1 MTDGDSTRARAGGG
15 GPDSSV
21 RYQPNERPPEALA
34 FGLGLQMAIL
44 QIAGIVLTPAIVIR
58 AAGLG
63 EPYLSWAIFAALTVC
78 GFSTILQAN
87 RVGRFGAGHVLL
99 MGTSGAFIAIS
110 VAALREGG
118 PALLAVLVLVSS
130 LFQFGLAFRLTWLR
144 RVITPTVAGIVIM
157 LIAATVMP
165 ILFPLLGD
173 VPEDAPAFAA
183 PLCAGAALA
192 VFVGLAL
199 RGRGILRLWAPIIGV
214 VVGSTVGALTGI
226 FDFESVRNAGWIG
239 IPAGWPGLDLSFG
252 ASFWA
257 LLPAFVFVTLIG
269 AIETIGDS
277 IAIQRVSWRKPQAPD
292 YRVVAGAVA
301 ADGVGNLLSGVLGT
315 VPNTTY
321 SNSISMTELTGVA
334 SRRVGTWIGIS
345 FLGLAL
351 FPKVAALFL
360 SIPPPVVGAFGIA
373 LIGILFSL
381 GMHMVVRDGMNL
393 QKAVIVGLS
402 FWIGAG
408 FQARAIYPELLDGSW
423 GVLLDNGMTAGGL
436 MAIVLMVFLNLTG
449 ARPKRLDTSLDMSA
463 GAKIEEFLR
472 RQAGRRGW
480 DEASTGRLVS
490 AGEEALL
497 TLLEGGESGESAA
510 RQLRLTARTGRRS
523 AELEFVAAAGDMNI
537 EDRMAML
544 GDRPEV
550 PDGSEISLRLLRHY
564 ASSVRHQKYPDVDIV
579 TVEVAGRA

>member
-1 MTDGDSTRARAGGG
+1 MTAANPGGSAGGSE
-15 GPDSSV
+15 SSV
-21 RYQPNERPPEALA
+21 RYQPDERPPEALA

-63 EPYLSWAIFAALTVC
+63 EPYLSWAVFAALTVC
-78 GFSTILQAN
+78 GLSTILQAN

-157 LIAATVMP
+157 LIAATIMP
-165 ILFPLLGD
+165 ILFPMLS
-173 VPEDAPAFAA
+173 DAPEGGSALAG
-183 PLCAGAALA
+183 PLSAGAALA
-192 VFVGLAL
+192 VFAALAL

-214 VVGSTVGALTGI
+214 VVGSTVGAFTGI
-226 FDFESVRNAGWIG
+226 FDFEAVRNAGWIG
-239 IPAGWPGLDLSFG
+239 IPTGWPGLDFSFG

-277 IAIQRVSWRKPQAPD
+277 IAIQRVSWREPQAPD

-321 SNSISMTELTGVA
+321 SNSISLTELTGVA

-360 SIPPPVVGAFGIA
+360 AIPGPVVGAFGIA

-381 GMHMVVRDGMNL
+381 GLHMVARDGMNI

-402 FWIGAG
+402 FWIGTG
-408 FQARAIYPELLDGSW
+408 FQARAIYPEGLVGFW

-436 MAIVLMVFLNLTG
+436 VAILLMVFLNLTG
-449 ARPKRLDTSLDMSA
+449 ARPRRLATSLDMSA
-463 GAKIEEFLR
+463 GAKIEEFLT
-472 RQAGRRGW
+472 AEAKRRGW
-480 DEASTGRLVS
+480 DRRAVMRLVS

-497 TLLEGGESGESAA
+497 TLLEAGDPTDTAA

-523 AELEFVAAAGDMNI
+523 AELEFVGAAGEINI
-537 EDRMAML
+537 EDRLAMM
-544 GDRPEV
+544 GDRPEA
-550 PDGSEISLRLLRHY
+550 PDESEISLRLLKHY
-564 ASSVRHQKYPDVDIV
+564 ASSVRHQKYHDVDIV

>member
-1 MTDGDSTRARAGGG
+1 MTDGNSARARAGGG
-15 GPDSSV
+15 GPESSV
-21 RYQPNERPPEALA
+21 RYQPDERPPGALA

-58 AAGLG
+58 AAGLS
-63 EPYLSWAIFAALTVC
+63 EPYLSWAVFAALVVS
-78 GFSTILQAN
+78 GLSTILQAN
-87 RVGRFGAGHVLL
+87 PVGRFGAGHVLL

-165 ILFPLLGD
+165 ILFPMLDD
-173 VPEDAPAFAA
+173 VPEGAPPLAA
-183 PLCAGAALA
+183 LLSAGAALA
-192 VFVGLAL
+192 VFAGLAL
-199 RGRGILRLWAPIIGV
+199 RARGVLRLWAPIIGV

-301 ADGVGNLLSGVLGT
+301 ADGVGNLLSGILGT

-360 SIPPPVVGAFGIA
+360 AIPPPVVGAFGIA

-381 GMHMVVRDGMNL
+381 GMHMVVKDGMNL

-402 FWIGAG
+402 FWIGTG

-436 MAIVLMVFLNLTG
+436 MAILLMVFLNLTG
-449 ARPKRLDTSLDMSA
+449 ARPKRLDASLDMSA

-497 TLLEGGESGESAA
+497 TLLPDGESDESAS

-550 PDGSEISLRLLRHY
+550 PDESEISLRLLRHY

-579 TVEVAGRA
+579 TVEVTGRA

>member
-1 MTDGDSTRARAGGG
+1 VTAAQSTGSGVKA
-15 GPDSSV
+15 SSI
-21 RYQPNERPPEALA
+21 RYQPDERPPEALA

-63 EPYLSWAIFAALTVC
+63 EPYLSWAVFAALTVC
-78 GFSTILQAN
+78 GVSTILQAN
-87 RVGRFGAGHVLL
+87 RIGRFGAGHVLL

-118 PALLAVLVLVSS
+118 PPLLAVLVLASS

-165 ILFPLLGD
+165 ILFPLLGQ
-173 VPEDAPAFAA
+173 VPDGASSLAA
-183 PLCAGAALA
+183 PLSAGAALA
-192 VFVGLAL
+192 VFAGLAL
-199 RGRGILRLWAPIIGV
+199 RGRGVLRLWAPIIGV
-214 VVGSTVGALTGI
+214 AVGSAVGTLTGI
-226 FDFESVRNAGWIG
+226 FDFEPVRNAGWIG
-239 IPAGWPGLDLSFG
+239 IPTGWPGLDFSFG

-277 IAIQRVSWRKPQAPD
+277 IAIQRVSWRRPQAPD

-334 SRRVGTWIGIS
+334 SRRVGTWIGVS
-345 FLGLAL
+345 FLGLAM

-360 SIPPPVVGAFGIA
+360 AIPGPVVGAFGLG

-381 GMHMVVRDGMNL
+381 GMHMVAKDGMSL

-402 FWIGAG
+402 FWIGTG
-408 FQARAIYPELLDGSW
+408 FQARAIFPEALEGFW

-436 MAIVLMVFLNLTG
+436 VAILLMVFLNLTG
-449 ARPKRLDTSLDMSA
+449 ARPKRLLATLDMSA
-463 GAKIEEFLR
+463 GAKIEDFLR
-472 RQAGRRGW
+472 AQAGRRGW
-480 DEASTGRLVS
+480 DEGSISRLVS

-497 TLLEGGESGESAA
+497 TLLEGGAPGEAEA
-510 RQLRLTARTGRRS
+510 RRLRLTARTGRRS
-523 AELEFVAAAGDMNI
+523 AELEFVAAAGDLNI
-537 EDRMAML
+537 EDRLTMM

-550 PDGSEISLRLLRHY
+550 PDESEISLRLLKHY
-564 ASSVRHQKYPDVDIV
+564 ASSVRHQKYHDVDIV
-579 TVEVAGRA
+579 TVEVEGRS

>member
-1 MTDGDSTRARAGGG
+1 MTAAPAAGSGA
-15 GPDSSV
+15 PEATV
-21 RYQPNERPPEALA
+21 RYQPDEKPPEALA

-44 QIAGIVLTPAIVIR
+44 QFAGIVLTPAIVIR

-63 EPYLSWAIFAALTVC
+63 EPYLSWAVFAALVVC

-87 RVGRFGAGHVLL
+87 RIGRFGAGHVLL

-118 PALLAVLVLVSS
+118 PALLAVLVLTSS
-130 LFQFGLAFRLTWLR
+130 LFQFGLAFRLSWLR
-144 RVITPTVAGIVIM
+144 RVITPTVAGIIIM

-165 ILFPLLGD
+165 ILFPLLGQ
-173 VPEDAPAFAA
+173 VPDEAPAFAA
-183 PLCAGAALA
+183 PLSAGAAIL
-192 VFVGLAL
+192 VFAGLAL
-199 RGRGILRLWAPIIGV
+199 RGGNRLRLWAPIIGV
-214 VVGSTVGALTGI
+214 GVGSIIGALSGI
-226 FDFESVRNAGWIG
+226 FDFEPVRNAGWIG
-239 IPAGWPGLDLSFG
+239 IPSGWPGLDFSFG

-257 LLPAFVFVTLIG
+257 LLPAFTFVTLIG
-269 AIETIGDS
+269 AIETIGDA
-277 IAIQRVSWRKPQAPD
+277 IAIQRVSWRKPRAAD

-301 ADGVGNLLSGVLGT
+301 ADGVGNLLSGALAT
-315 VPNTTY
+315 VPNTTD
-321 SNSISMTELTGVA
+321 SNSMSMTELTGVA

-360 SIPPPVVGAFGIA
+360 AIPGPVVGAFGIA

-381 GMHMVVRDGMNL
+381 GMHMVVKEGMNL

-402 FWIGAG
+402 FWVGTG
-408 FQARAIYPELLDGSW
+408 FQAKAIFPEMLGGFW

-436 MAIVLMVFLNLTG
+436 MAILLMVFVNLTD
-449 ARPKRLDTSLDMSA
+449 ARPRRLQASLDMAA
-463 GAKIEEFLR
+463 GGKIEEFLTGEAD
-472 RQAGRRGW
+472 QRGW
-480 DEASTGRLVS
+480 GPRSTTRLVS

-497 TLLEGGESGESAA
+497 TLVEAGVAGEAGT

-523 AELEFVAAAGDMNI
+523 AELEFVAAAGDLNI
-537 EDRMAML
+537 EDRLTLM

-550 PDGSEISLRLLRHY
+550 PEESEISLRLLRHY
-564 ASSVRHQKYPDVDIV
+564 ASSVRHQKYHDVDIV
-579 TVEVAGRA
+579 TVEVEGRA

>member
-1 MTDGDSTRARAGGG
+1 MTDASSAHARAGGG
-15 GPDSSV
+15 GPESSV
-21 RYQPNERPPEALA
+21 RYQPDERPPEALA

-63 EPYLSWAIFAALTVC
+63 EPYLSWAVFAALTVC
-78 GFSTILQAN
+78 GLSTILQAN

-165 ILFPLLGD
+165 ILFPMLGD
-173 VPEDAPAFAA
+173 VPEGAPPLAA
-183 PLCAGAALA
+183 LLSAGAALA
-192 VFVGLAL
+192 VFAGLAL
-199 RGRGILRLWAPIIGV
+199 RGRGVLRLWAPIIGV
-214 VVGSTVGALTGI
+214 VVGSTVGALAGI

-239 IPAGWPGLDLSFG
+239 IPAGWPGLDFSFG

-257 LLPAFVFVTLIG
+257 LLPAFIFVTLIG

-301 ADGVGNLLSGVLGT
+301 ADGVGNLLSGILGT

-321 SNSISMTELTGVA
+321 SNSVSMTELTGVA

-345 FLGLAL
+345 FLGLAV

-360 SIPPPVVGAFGIA
+360 AIPPPVVGAFGMA
-373 LIGILFSL
+373 LIGILFGL
-381 GMHMVVRDGMNL
+381 GMHMVVKDGMNL

-402 FWIGAG
+402 FWVGTG
-408 FQARAIYPELLDGSW
+408 FQARAIYPEMLEGFW
-423 GVLLDNGMTAGGL
+423 AVLLDNGMTAGGL
-436 MAIVLMVFLNLTG
+436 VAILLMVFLNVTG
-449 ARPKRLDTSLDMSA
+449 ARPKRLQASLDMSA

-472 RQAGRRGW
+472 AQADRRGW
-480 DEASTGRLVS
+480 DAGSTTRLVS

-497 TLLEGGESGESAA
+497 TLLGDGELVEAGA

-523 AELEFVAAAGDMNI
+523 AELEFVAAAGDLNV
-537 EDRMAML
+537 EDRLAMM

-550 PDGSEISLRLLRHY
+550 PDESEISLRLLRHY
-564 ASSVRHQKYPDVDIV
+564 ASSVRHQKYHDVDIV

>member
-1 MTDGDSTRARAGGG
+1 MTAAQSAGGG
-15 GPDSSV
+15 APASSI
-21 RYQPNERPPEALA
+21 RYQPDERPPEALA

-63 EPYLSWAIFAALTVC
+63 EPYLSWAVFAALTVC
-78 GFSTILQAN
+78 GLSTILQAN

-130 LFQFGLAFRLTWLR
+130 LFQFGLAFRLAWLR

-173 VPEDAPAFAA
+173 VPEGAGPLAA
-183 PLCAGAALA
+183 PLSAGAALA
-192 VFVGLAL
+192 VFAGLAL
-199 RGRGILRLWAPIIGV
+199 RARGFLRLWAPIIGV
-214 VVGSTVGALTGI
+214 AVGSTVGALTGI
-226 FDFESVRNAGWIG
+226 FDFGPVVNAGWIG
-239 IPAGWPGLDLSFG
+239 IPTGWPGLDFSFG

-257 LLPAFVFVTLIG
+257 LLPAFIFVTLIG

-301 ADGVGNLLSGVLGT
+301 ADGVGNLLSGVLAT

-321 SNSISMTELTGVA
+321 SNSISITELTGVA
-334 SRRVGTWIGIS
+334 SRRVGTWIGAS

-351 FPKVAALFL
+351 LPKVAALFL
-360 SIPPPVVGAFGIA
+360 AIPGPVVGAFGIG

-381 GMHMVVRDGMNL
+381 GMHMVVKDGMNL

-402 FWIGAG
+402 FWVGSG
-408 FQARAIYPELLDGSW
+408 FQGAAIFPELLEGFW
-423 GVLLDNGMTAGGL
+423 GILLDNGMTAGGL
-436 MAIVLMVFLNLTG
+436 MAILLMVFLNLTG
-449 ARPKRLDTSLDMSA
+449 ARPKRLDTSLDMAA
-463 GAKIEEFLR
+463 GPKIEEFLT
-472 RQAGRRGW
+472 AEASRRGW
-480 DEASTGRLVS
+480 DGSSTNRLVS

-497 TLLEGGESGESAA
+497 TLLDAGETAEAAA

-523 AELEFVAAAGDMNI
+523 AELEFVAAAGGLNI
-537 EDRMAML
+537 EDRLAMM

-550 PDGSEISLRLLRHY
+550 PDESEISLRLLKHY
-564 ASSVRHQKYPDVDIV
+564 ASSVRHQKYHDVDIV
-579 TVEVAGRA
+579 TVEVSGRA

>member
-1 MTDGDSTRARAGGG
+1 MTAAQPAAGGA
-15 GPDSSV
+15 PASSI
-21 RYQPNERPPEALA
+21 RYQPDERPPEALA

-63 EPYLSWAIFAALTVC
+63 EPYLSWAVFAALTVC
-78 GFSTILQAN
+78 GLSTILQAN
-87 RVGRFGAGHVLL
+87 RIGRFGAGHVLL

-173 VPEDAPAFAA
+173 VPEGASPLAA
-183 PLCAGAALA
+183 PLSAGIALA
-192 VFVGLAL
+192 VFAGLAL
-199 RGRGILRLWAPIIGV
+199 RARGFLRLWAPIIGV
-214 VVGSTVGALTGI
+214 AVGSTAGALTGNL
-226 FDFESVRNAGWIG
+226 RLRAGRATRAG
-239 IPAGWPGLDLSFG
+239 SASPAGGRGSTSPSEP
-252 ASFWA
+252 SFWA
-257 LLPAFVFVTLIG
+257 LLPAFIFVTLIG

-277 IAIQRVSWRKPQAPD
+277 IAIQRVSWRKPRAPD

-301 ADGVGNLLSGVLGT
+301 ADGVGNLLSGVLAT

-351 FPKVAALFL
+351 LPKVAALFL
-360 SIPPPVVGAFGIA
+360 AIPGPVVGAFGMG

-381 GMHMVVRDGMNL
+381 GMHMVVKDGMNL

-402 FWIGAG
+402 FWVGSG
-408 FQARAIYPELLDGSW
+408 FQGAAIFPELLAGFW

-436 MAIVLMVFLNLTG
+436 MAILLMVFLNLTG
-449 ARPKRLDTSLDMSA
+449 ARPKRLVTVLDMEA
-463 GAKIEEFLR
+463 GPKIEEFLTSE
-472 RQAGRRGW
+472 ASRRGW
-480 DEASTGRLVS
+480 DGSSTTRLVS

-497 TLLEGGESGESAA
+497 TLLEVGESDDGAT

-523 AELEFVAAAGDMNI
+523 AELEFVAAAGSLNI
-537 EDRMAML
+537 EDRLTMM

-550 PDGSEISLRLLRHY
+550 PDESEISLRLLKHY
-564 ASSVRHQKYPDVDIV
+564 ASSVRHQKYHDVDIV
-579 TVEVAGRA
+579 TVEVEGRA

>member
-1 MTDGDSTRARAGGG
+1 MTAAQSSAGGA
-15 GPDSSV
+15 PASSI
-21 RYQPNERPPEALA
+21 RYQPDERPPEALA

-44 QIAGIVLTPAIVIR
+44 QIAPIVLTPAIVIR

-63 EPYLSWAIFAALTVC
+63 EPYLSWAVFAVLMVS
-78 GFSTILQAN
+78 GVSTILQS
-87 RVGRFGAGHVLL
+87 RRIGRFGAGHVLV
-99 MGTSGAFIAIS
+99 MGTSGAFIAVS
-110 VAALREGG
+110 VAALSEGG

-165 ILFPLLGD
+165 ILFPMLAD
-173 VPEDAPAFAA
+173 VPGDASALAA
-183 PLCAGAALA
+183 PLSAGAALA
-192 VFVGLAL
+192 VFAGLAL
-199 RGRGILRLWAPIIGV
+199 RGRGILRLWAPLIGV
-214 VVGSTVGALTGI
+214 AVGCTVGALTGI
-226 FDFESVRNAGWIG
+226 FDFEPVRNAGWIG
-239 IPAGWPGLDLSFG
+239 VPGGWPGLDFSFG

-269 AIETIGDS
+269 AVETIGDS
-277 IAIQRVSWRKPQAPD
+277 IAIQRISWREPQAPD

-301 ADGVGNLLSGVLGT
+301 ADGVGNLLSGVLAT

-334 SRRVGTWIGIS
+334 SRRVGMWIGVS
-345 FLGLAL
+345 FLGLAF

-360 SIPPPVVGAFGIA
+360 AIPSPVVAAFGFA

-381 GMHMVVRDGMNL
+381 GLHMVAKDGMNL

-402 FWIGAG
+402 FWVGTG
-408 FQARAIYPELLDGSW
+408 FQARAIYPEALEGFW
-423 GVLLDNGMTAGGL
+423 GALLDNGMTAGGL
-436 MAIVLMVFLNLTG
+436 MAILLMVFLNLTG
-449 ARPKRLDTSLDMSA
+449 ARPKRLSTSLDMAA
-463 GAKIEEFLR
+463 GPKIEEFLT
-472 RQAGRRGW
+472 AEASRRGW
-480 DEASTGRLVS
+480 DGSATTRLVS

-497 TLLEGGESGESAA
+497 TLLEVGESDGAAA

-523 AELEFVAAAGDMNI
+523 AELEFVAVAGDVNI
-537 EDRMAML
+537 EDRMTML

-550 PDGSEISLRLLRHY
+550 PDESEISLRLLRHY
-564 ASSVRHQKYPDVDIV
+564 ASSVRHQQYHDIDIV
-579 TVEVAGRA
+579 TVRVEN

>member
-1 MTDGDSTRARAGGG
+1 MTDGNSARARAGGG
-15 GPDSSV
+15 GPESSV
-21 RYQPNERPPEALA
+21 RYQPDERPPEALA

-165 ILFPLLGD
+165 ILFPMLDD
-173 VPEDAPAFAA
+173 VPEGAPPLAA
-183 PLCAGAALA
+183 LLSAGAALA
-192 VFVGLAL
+192 VFAGLAL
-199 RGRGILRLWAPIIGV
+199 RARGVLRLWAPIIGV

-277 IAIQRVSWRKPQAPD
+277 IAIQRVSWREPQAPD

-334 SRRVGTWIGIS
+334 SRRVGTWIGVS

-360 SIPPPVVGAFGIA
+360 AIPPPVVGAFGIA

-381 GMHMVVRDGMNL
+381 GMHMVVKDGMNL

-449 ARPKRLDTSLDMSA
+449 ARPKRLDASLDLSA

-497 TLLEGGESGESAA
+497 TLLPDGESDEAGA

-523 AELEFVAAAGDMNI
+523 AELEFVAAAGGTNI
-537 EDRMAML
+537 EDRMALL

-550 PDGSEISLRLLRHY
+550 PDESEISLRLLRHY

>member
-1 MTDGDSTRARAGGG
+1 MTAAQSADQGAPA
-15 GPDSSV
+15 SSI
-21 RYQPNERPPEALA
+21 RYQPDERPPEALA

-44 QIAGIVLTPAIVIR
+44 QIAPIVLTPAIVIR

-63 EPYLSWAIFAALTVC
+63 EPYLSWAVFAVLMVS
-78 GFSTILQAN
+78 GVSTILQS
-87 RVGRFGAGHVLL
+87 RRIGRFGAGHVLV
-99 MGTSGAFIAIS
+99 MGTSGAFIAVS

-165 ILFPLLGD
+165 LLFPMLAD
-173 VPEDAPAFAA
+173 VPADASALAA
-183 PLCAGAALA
+183 PLSAGAALA
-192 VFVGLAL
+192 VFAGLAL
-199 RGRGILRLWAPIIGV
+199 RGRGILRLWAPLIGV
-214 VVGSTVGALTGI
+214 AVGCTVSALTGI
-226 FDFESVRNAGWIG
+226 FDFEPVANAGWIG
-239 IPAGWPGLDLSFG
+239 VPGGWPGLDFSFG

-269 AIETIGDS
+269 AVETIGDS
-277 IAIQRVSWRKPQAPD
+277 IAIQRISWREPQAPD

-334 SRRVGTWIGIS
+334 SRRVGVWIGIS
-345 FLGLAL
+345 FLGLAF

-360 SIPPPVVGAFGIA
+360 AIPSPVVAAFGFA

-381 GMHMVVRDGMNL
+381 GLHMVAKDGMNL
-393 QKAVIVGLS
+393 QKAVVVGLS
-402 FWIGAG
+402 FWVGTG
-408 FQARAIYPELLDGSW
+408 FQARAIYPEALEGFW
-423 GVLLDNGMTAGGL
+423 GALLDNGMTAGGL
-436 MAIVLMVFLNLTG
+436 MAILLMVFLNLTG
-449 ARPKRLDTSLDMSA
+449 ARPKRLSTSLDMAA
-463 GAKIEEFLR
+463 GPKIEEFLT
-472 RQAGRRGW
+472 AEASRRGW
-480 DEASTGRLVS
+480 DGSGTTRLVS

-497 TLLEGGESGESAA
+497 TLLEVGESDAAAA

-523 AELEFVAAAGDMNI
+523 AELEFVAVAGDVNI
-537 EDRMAML
+537 EDRMTML

-550 PDGSEISLRLLRHY
+550 PDESEISLRLLRHY

-579 TVEVAGRA
+579 TVEVERRA

>member
-1 MTDGDSTRARAGGG
+1 MAAAKSTGNGTGGA
-15 GPDSSV
+15 PESSV
-21 RYQPNERPPEALA
+21 RYQPDERPPEALA

-58 AAGLG
+58 AAGLEG
-63 EPYLSWAIFAALTVC
+63 PYLSWAVFAALTVC
-78 GFSTILQAN
+78 GLSTILQAN

-165 ILFPLLGD
+165 ILFPMLA
-173 VPEDAPAFAA
+173 DAPAGAPPLAA
-183 PLCAGAALA
+183 PLSAGAALA
-192 VFVGLAL
+192 VFAGLAL
-199 RGRGILRLWAPIIGV
+199 RARGVLRLWAPIIGV
-214 VVGSTVGALTGI
+214 VVGSAVGAATGI
-226 FDFESVRNAGWIG
+226 FDFESVRNAGWVG
-239 IPAGWPGLDLSFG
+239 IPGGWPGLDFSFG

-257 LLPAFVFVTLIG
+257 LLPAFIFVTLIG

-345 FLGLAL
+345 FLGLAF

-360 SIPPPVVGAFGIA
+360 AIPAPVVGAFGIG

-381 GMHMVVRDGMNL
+381 GMHMVVKDGMNL
-393 QKAVIVGLS
+393 QKAVIVGIS
-402 FWIGAG
+402 FWVGTG
-408 FQARAIYPELLDGSW
+408 FQAGAIYPEVLDGFW
-423 GVLLDNGMTAGGL
+423 GTLLDNGMTAGGL
-436 MAIVLMVFLNLTG
+436 VAILLMVFLNLTG
-449 ARPKRLDTSLDMSA
+449 ARPKRLLASLDMSA
-463 GAKIEEFLR
+463 GARIEEFLR
-472 RQAGRRGW
+472 AEADRRGW
-480 DEASTGRLVS
+480 DQGSTTRLVS

-497 TLLEGGESGESAA
+497 TLLEEGGSGQTGA

-523 AELEFVAAAGDMNI
+523 AELEFVAAAGDLNI
-537 EDRMAML
+537 EDRMTMM
-544 GDRPEV
+544 GDRPEA
-550 PDGSEISLRLLRHY
+550 PDESEISLRLLKHY
-564 ASSVRHQKYPDVDIV
+564 ASSVRHQKYHDVDIV
-579 TVEVAGRA
+579 TVEVAARA